1 MTAFDTIVR
10 GVGTLSRLTGRGGGT
25 TLPGR
30 LLLKLDPGA
39 LSRLGSGLTD
49 GSVLVSA
56 TNGKTTT
63 SAMLAAILNSQGES
77 LVANSA
83 GSNMP
88 WGITTALVDGAG
100 SLGLFEVDEAWLPDV
115 AAALDPKVILLGN
128 LFRDQLDRYGE
139 TETLA
144 SRWRETASSSDA
156 GTTWVL
162 NADDPLVS
170 EVGRPEPRGEVLYFG
185 IEDLGVALPEA
196 PHARD
201 AKHCRECGATLEFAG
216 IFSGH
221 LGHWSC
227 PDCGSS
233 RPRPAI
239 RATDIQ
245 LEGMSGLRAR
255 IETGPEEGL
264 LVLPI
269 PGLYNLYNALGA
281 IAAATALGVG
291 LSDCLEALSE
301 MDAVFGRVER
311 FRLEGRDLAVLL
323 IKNPVGTNEVLRTLG
338 LEDPPLD
345 LWICLNDR
353 IADGR
358 DVSWIWDADFEVLA
372 ERVGTVTCAG
382 TRASEMALRLKYAG
396 WDASRIQVEGN
407 VGASLE
413 SALERCSGSLFALPT
428 YTALLELE
436 NYISASR
443 GLERYWER

>member
-1 MTAFDTIVR
+1 MTLFDTVAR
-10 GVGTLSRLTGRGGGT
+10 SVGRLSRMSGRGGGT

-30 LLLKLDPGA
+30 MLLRLDPDA
-39 LSRLGSGLTD
+39 LARLGTSLRD

-63 SAMLAAILNSQGES
+63 SAMLSAILESQGERV
-77 LVANSA
+77 VANSA

-88 WGITTALVDGAG
+88 WGITTALIDRSGTI
-100 SLGLFEVDEAWLPDV
+100 GLFEVDEAWLPDV
-115 AAALDPKVILLGN
+115 ADALTPRVILLGN

-144 SRWRETASSSDA
+144 SRWRETAQSSDPV
-156 GTTWVL
+156 TTWVL

-170 EVGRPEPRGEVLYFG
+170 EAAEPEPPGGALFFG
-185 IEDLGVALPEA
+185 IEDLDVALPEA

-201 AKHCRECGATLEFAG
+201 AKHCRKCGEMLVFEG
-216 IFSGH
+216 IFAGH

-227 PDCGSS
+227 PSCGLS
-233 RPRPAI
+233 RPEPSVRADRI
-239 RATDIQ
+239 R
-245 LEGMSGLRAR
+245 LEGMRGLTAR
-255 IETGPEEGL
+255 ISSGGEQGE

-281 IAAATALGVG
+281 IAAASALGVG
-291 LSDCLEALSE
+291 LDDSLGALSG

-311 FRLEGRDLAVLL
+311 FRLEERDLAILL
-323 IKNPVGTNEVLRTLG
+323 IKNPVGTNEVLRTLA
-338 LEDPPLD
+338 LENPPLD

-358 DVSWIWDADFEVLA
+358 DVSWIWDADFETLA
-372 ERVGTVTCAG
+372 GSVASVTCAG
-382 TRASEMALRLKYAG
+382 TRASEMALRLKHAG
-396 WDASRIQVEGN
+396 WNEESIHVESEIGPSIE
-407 VGASLE
+407 A
-413 SALERCSGSLFALPT
+413 ALDRCGGELFALPT

-436 NYISASR
+436 DYLSKSR
-443 GLERYWER
+443 DLGRYWER